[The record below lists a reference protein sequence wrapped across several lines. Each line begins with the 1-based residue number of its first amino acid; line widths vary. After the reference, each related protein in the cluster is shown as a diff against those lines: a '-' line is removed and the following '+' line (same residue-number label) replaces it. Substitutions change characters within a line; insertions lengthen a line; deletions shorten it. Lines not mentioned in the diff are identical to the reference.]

1 MTCLHLSVCTSQKL
15 LIPTCAVDPAATVM
29 YINTSSFLI
38 THDQKQNLRLPRYI
52 YRCPCVNT
60 IPKPKYSSSLTHMP
74 GAKQVNKTTMMI
86 VHANVVAVFL
96 TFGSSTLHL
105 LWIYMKLLVMAKLV
119 AILLTVFNFQSKWL
133 YLKRKQKQNNVCIK
147 MCTFFSVITQ
157 SQDHWHHHS
166 SANRPALLFT
176 WGNIITRFQ
185 CMNYILS
192 NLHQMPLPILKTRH
206 AQRYFGGTTPTK
218 IKLALWQNHWGGQ
231 ICPSGSVGDR
241 PLQAAFQTDL
251 KEKIQIWCNHV
262 WEMIH

>member
-1 MTCLHLSVCTSQKL
+1 
-15 LIPTCAVDPAATVM
+15 
-29 YINTSSFLI
+29 
-38 THDQKQNLRLPRYI
+38 
-52 YRCPCVNT
+52 
-60 IPKPKYSSSLTHMP
+60 
-74 GAKQVNKTTMMI
+74 
-86 VHANVVAVFL
+86 
-96 TFGSSTLHL
+96 
-105 LWIYMKLLVMAKLV
+105 
-119 AILLTVFNFQSKWL
+119 
-133 YLKRKQKQNNVCIK
+133 

-241 PLQAAFQTDL
+241 PLQAAFQTVGL
-251 KEKIQIWCNHV
+251 KRENPDMMQSCLRDDSLIYISNILLSLFIKCDFLQDTRHRNSV
-262 WEMIH
+262 WNCIALDYSLHDKQGLRDTI